1 MGYLWRGAVSEAIE
15 RLKWILPSCRVPSR
29 VEELM
34 DYLIRKRSWIGDY
47 EGRQTMGLGIAS
59 TRVEKWN
66 DISVSQRCKHRG
78 RSWVESG
85 VLAIA
90 LHAAESKKN
99 ATQTAQGHLYKL
111 NFPSQVSVF
120 MTFFGKIA

>member
-1 MGYLWRGAVSEAIE
+1 
-15 RLKWILPSCRVPSR
+15 